1 VTSGIPLARHGG
13 GLLIEARKDGLY
25 ATSDQPGIRLSNAA
39 SWPREWFDSPR
50 AVRAALQLSHLAE
63 LGLAEEGPAGLRV
76 AYQRFPEL
84 FAKRFSLPLL
94 WSDWS
99 PFTLSIRTHGTLT
112 EDDFRVAVKFK
123 FGDLD
128 IEVERSGRYV
138 RRLGHPE
145 TWLLDGLAFNLVERV
160 ESWRGGEAR
169 WIDFAFLKAYAS
181 ELCAEVD
188 PYLRDNDVVFPVT
201 LHRSPLGGGLRG
213 FTEPFVD
220 GVPEQLF
227 RRAFRSSAPDKR
239 MQLLLPQGTWV
250 HLIFD
255 DEQLKL
261 LRALKVGGGSTILRS
276 SPTLTG
282 EACAGRVGSRKTN
295 IGSKCET
302 VPVRLRGERHVLER
316 APGHAPG
323 GQPLY
328 DRDVHSMRRN
338 RLEAL
343 VACLYAERGFRV
355 ILAPEDY
362 GGGASV
368 VAVQDGI
375 AWLVRVE
382 TAPAGLEALNA
393 MVRMRAAYR
402 HLYDHPYRLALMVRN
417 SCDRELKVRAV
428 ASHIEMKDGVQ
439 LIDEIESNSISSE
452 DVRKAERSRRRS
464 WLEVIEQLQQ
474 LLAAGQPS

>member
-1 VTSGIPLARHGG
+1 MTSGIPLARHGN

-25 ATSDQPGIRLSNAA
+25 ATAGQPGIRLSHAA
-39 SWPREWFDSPR
+39 GWPREWFDSPQ
-50 AVRAALQLSHLAE
+50 AVQAALQLSHLAE
-63 LGLAEEGPAGLRV
+63 LGLAEEAPGGLRV
-76 AYQRFPEL
+76 AYQQFPEL
-84 FAKRFSLPLL
+84 FAQGFSLPLL

-99 PFTLSIRTHGTLT
+99 PFTLSIRTHGALT
-112 EDDFRVAVKFK
+112 EDDFQVAVKFK
-123 FGDLD
+123 FGDMD

-145 TWLLDGLAFNLVERV
+145 TWLLDGLAFNLIERV

-188 PYLRDNDVVFPVT
+188 PYLRDNDVVSPAT
-201 LHRSPLGGGLRG
+201 IHRSPLGGGLRG

-227 RRAFRSSAPDKR
+227 RKAFRSSVPGRR
-239 MQLLLPQGTWV
+239 MQLLLPQGAWV

-261 LRALKVGGGSTILRS
+261 LRALKAGGGGGSAILRS

-282 EACAGRVGSRKTN
+282 EAGAGRVGSRKTN
-295 IGSKCET
+295 IDSKTET
-302 VPVRLRGERHVLER
+302 VPVRLRGQRRVLER
-316 APGHAPG
+316 LPRDAPG

-328 DRDVHSMRRN
+328 DRDIHSMRRN

-362 GGGASV
+362 GGGAAV
-368 VAVQDGI
+368 VAAQDGI

-382 TAPAGLEALNA
+382 TAPAGLEALNTL
-393 MVRMRAAYR
+393 VRMRAAYR
-402 HLYDHPYRLALMVRN
+402 RLYDHPYRLALIVRN
-417 SCDRELKVRAV
+417 SCDRELKARA
-428 ASHIEMKDGVQ
+428 AACHIELKDGVQ
-439 LIDEIESNSISSE
+439 LIDEIESNSISFE
-452 DVRKAERSRRRS
+452 DVRQAERGRRRS
-464 WLEVIEQLQQ
+464 WLDVIEHLQQ
-474 LLAAGQPS
+474 LLAAG